1 MSDAVSLDL
10 VDPGSAEAREAVA
23 AYLLELDQRFE
34 EGFDPSEAAGDEE
47 KFGGDHGVFLVA
59 ILDGKVVGCG
69 GLTTIGEGV
78 AEIKRM
84 WVAKDARG
92 RGLAGR
98 IRRRLE
104 ELAVEL
110 GHDVVRLDTNRA
122 LTNAIEMYRAAG
134 YADIE
139 RYNDNPYAD
148 FWFEKRLT
156 S

>member
-1 MSDAVSLDL
+1 MSDAASLEL
-10 VDPGSAEAREAVA
+10 VAPGSAEAREAVA
-23 AYLLELDQRFE
+23 AYLRELDERFE

-47 KFGGDHGVFLVA
+47 KFGGDEGRFIVA
-59 ILDGKVVGCG
+59 LIDGKVVGCG
-69 GLTTIGEGV
+69 GLTTLGGGV

-84 WVAKDARG
+84 WVATDARG
-92 RGLAGR
+92 RGVAGQ

-104 ELAVEL
+104 ELAAEL

-134 YADIE
+134 YVDVE

-148 FWFEKRLT
+148 FWFEKRL
-156 S
+156 SS

>member
-1 MSDAVSLDL
+1 MDEPVVEV
-10 VDPGSAEAREAVA
+10 VDPGSADAVSAVA
-23 AYLLELDQRFE
+23 AYLRELDERFE
-34 EGFDPSEAAGDEE
+34 EGFDPAEAAGDVE
-47 KFGGDHGVFLVA
+47 KFGGDQGRFVVA
-59 ILDGKVVGCG
+59 SSRGTVVGCG
-69 GLTTIGEGV
+69 GVTSLGGGV

-84 WVAKDARG
+84 WVAPDARG
-92 RGLAGR
+92 LGLAGR

-134 YADIE
+134 YADIP

-148 FWFEKRLT
+148 FWFEKRLDP
-156 S
+156 

>member
-1 MSDAVSLDL
+1 MSDVTLEL
-10 VDPGSAEAREAVA
+10 VDPGSEPARRAVA
-23 AYLLELDQRFE
+23 AYLRELDERFE
-34 EGFDPSEAAGDEE
+34 EGFDASEADGDEE
-47 KFGGDHGVFLVA
+47 KFSGDKGRFLVA
-59 ILDGKVVGCG
+59 LRDGDVVVGCG
-69 GLTTIGEGV
+69 GLTTLDDGV

-84 WVAKDARG
+84 WVAQEARG
-92 RGLAGR
+92 QGLAGR

-104 ELAVEL
+104 EWAVEL

-134 YADIE
+134 YVDIE

>member
-1 MSDAVSLDL
+1 MSDAVSLEL

-23 AYLLELDQRFE
+23 AYLLELDERFE
-34 EGFDPSEAAGDEE
+34 NGFDRSEAAGDEE

-59 ILDGKVVGCG
+59 FLGGKVVGCG
-69 GLTTIGEGV
+69 GLTTLGGGV

-92 RGLAGR
+92 RGLASQ

-122 LTNAIEMYRAAG
+122 LSNAIEMYRAAG
-134 YADIE
+134 YTDVE

-148 FWFEKRLT
+148 FWFEKRL

>member
-1 MSDAVSLDL
+1 MSDGVSLAL

-23 AYLLELDQRFE
+23 AYLLELDERFE
-34 EGFDPSEAAGDEE
+34 EGFDRSEADHDEE
-47 KFGGDHGVFLVA
+47 KFGGDHGRFIVA
-59 ILDGKVVGCG
+59 LLDGHVVGCG
-69 GLTTIGEGV
+69 GLTTLGEGV

-84 WVAKDARG
+84 WVAKGARG
-92 RGLAGR
+92 RGVAGL

-104 ELAVEL
+104 ELAAEL
-110 GHDVVRLDTNRA
+110 GHNVVRLDTNRA

-134 YADIE
+134 YTGVE

>member
-1 MSDAVSLDL
+1 MSDDVSLEL

-23 AYLLELDQRFE
+23 AYLLELDERFE

-47 KFGGDHGVFLVA
+47 KFGGDHGVFIVA
-59 ILDGKVVGCG
+59 VLGGGVVGCG

-92 RGLAGR
+92 RGVAGQ

-134 YADIE
+134 YADVE
-139 RYNDNPYAD
+139 RYNANPYAD